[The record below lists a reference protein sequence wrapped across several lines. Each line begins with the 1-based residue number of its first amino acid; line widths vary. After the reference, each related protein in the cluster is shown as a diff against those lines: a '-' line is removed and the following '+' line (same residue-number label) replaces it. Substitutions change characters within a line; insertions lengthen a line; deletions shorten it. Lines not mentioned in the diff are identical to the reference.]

1 MGLPNL
7 NMKEETK
14 WILVLVVKRH
24 HCANGL
30 LKLWCWVFK
39 CTRSEA
45 VHILLYSSCYFPL
58 LVLCIPWRE
67 TESALP
73 KHVVFQGN
81 AFWCILSDHFYK
93 LLAFISSFY
102 GSDIWNSYYSLLFS
116 SSTFPGILWINLIYS
131 AVAALQRSGIESWQ
145 DWIVSGFLFTT
156 AQVLRIFFTFFS
168 CYFIN

>member
-1 MGLPNL
+1 MMMSFYYYNQNPSAFAFLCRFRILLFKPHWPWDYQIL

-14 WILVLVVKRH
+14 WVNELVKRH

-30 LKLWCWVFK
+30 LKLWSWFFK
-39 CTRSEA
+39 CMRSEA
-45 VHILLYSSCYFPL
+45 VHILLYSSCYFSL

-93 LLAFISSFY
+93 LLCIYFF
-102 GSDIWNSYYSLLFS
+102 
-116 SSTFPGILWINLIYS
+116 ILWFRFMKFILFIIIFIFNFPRHIMNQFNL
-131 AVAALQRSGIESWQ
+131 
-145 DWIVSGFLFTT
+145 
-156 AQVLRIFFTFFS
+156 
-168 CYFIN
+168 

>member
-30 LKLWCWVFK
+30 LKLWSWFFK

-45 VHILLYSSCYFPL
+45 VHILLHSSCYFPL

-93 LLAFISSFY
+93 LLCIYFF
-102 GSDIWNSYYSLLFS
+102 
-116 SSTFPGILWINLIYS
+116 ILWFRFMKFILFIIIFIFNFPRHIMNQFNL
-131 AVAALQRSGIESWQ
+131 
-145 DWIVSGFLFTT
+145 
-156 AQVLRIFFTFFS
+156 
-168 CYFIN
+168 

>member
-1 MGLPNL
+1 MGLQNL

-30 LKLWCWVFK
+30 LKLWCWFFK

-93 LLAFISSFY
+93 LLCIYFF
-102 GSDIWNSYYSLLFS
+102 
-116 SSTFPGILWINLIYS
+116 ILWFRFMKFILFIIIFIFNFPRHIMNQFNL
-131 AVAALQRSGIESWQ
+131 
-145 DWIVSGFLFTT
+145 
-156 AQVLRIFFTFFS
+156 
-168 CYFIN
+168 